1 MSNYKLRLKR
11 TLFYRS
17 LFLLSPTDKRR
28 IKFVLIIQMAMSFL
42 DLLGVALMGVL
53 GALAVNGIQSRP
65 PGDRV
70 AGVLDFL
77 NLSGFSLQTQAT
89 ILGATAMT
97 ILLSKTLFTAIF
109 SRKTLYFLSRK
120 SADLT
125 YGLLSRFLSGNLI
138 HMNEKSSQQT
148 LFALTNGVN
157 TIMVGIVGA
166 TLTLITDST
175 LLVLMLAGLLVV
187 DINMALGAV
196 TLFGLTGL
204 FLYSTARKRA
214 ERLGAQSSNLIINS
228 NEKIIELFIAYR
240 EVVIRNRR
248 HFYARAIGESR
259 IALSNVS
266 AEISFLP
273 SISKYVVETVVVLGA
288 GLLAAIQFSR
298 LDATHA
304 ISTLTVF
311 MAAGTRIT
319 PALLRIQQSALT
331 IKGASGISSS
341 TLQMIDTLKDVKPIE
356 KTSDQVEIDHENF
369 KPGIIISNVSFTY
382 PNSTKNALNALSL
395 KIQPGQ
401 KVAIVGPSGA
411 GKTTLVDVILGLIPP
426 TSGSISISEKS
437 PMSAINEWPGAIAYV
452 PQDVT
457 IFNSTILENVA
468 LGFPPV
474 KANEALARVALGAAQ
489 LMEFVDD
496 LPEGLFSQVGD
507 RGTKLSGGQR
517 QRLGIARA
525 LFTKPKLIILDEA
538 TSSLDGQTEFD
549 ISQSI
554 LGLDRSVTVIMIA
567 HRLSTVV
574 DSDLVVYLDQGQ
586 IRAQGTFSE
595 VREAID
601 DFDSQAKLMG
611 L

>member
-1 MSNYKLRLKR
+1 MSKIEFRIKES
-11 TLFYRS
+11 LFYRS
-17 LFLLSPTDKRR
+17 LFLLTPSDKRK
-28 IKFVLIIQMAMSFL
+28 IKLVLLIQMLMSFL

-70 AGVLDFL
+70 SWILDLL
-77 NLSGFSLQTQAT
+77 NLSSLTLQTQASV
-89 ILGATAMT
+89 LGISAMM
-97 ILLSKTLFTAIF
+97 ILLSKTLFTAVY

-125 YGLLSRFLSGNLI
+125 YGLLSRYLSGSLI

-157 TIMVGIVGA
+157 TVMVGIVGA
-166 TLTLITDST
+166 TLTFITDST
-175 LLVLMLAGLLVV
+175 LLIIMLAGLLVV
-187 DINMALGAV
+187 DINMALGAI
-196 TLFGLTGL
+196 TLFGSTGI
-204 FLYSTARKRA
+204 FLYFTARKRA
-214 ERLGAQSSNLIINS
+214 ERLGAQSSSLIINS
-228 NEKIIELFIAYR
+228 NEKIIELFVAYR
-240 EVVIRNRR
+240 EVVVRNRR
-248 HFYARAIGESR
+248 HFYARAIGDSR
-259 IALSNVS
+259 IALSNVW

-288 GLLAAIQFSR
+288 GLLAVVQFTR

-304 ISTLTVF
+304 VATLTVF
-311 MAAGTRIT
+311 LAAGTRIT

-341 TLQMIDTLKDVKPIE
+341 TLEMIDSLKDIRPIE
-356 KTSDQVEIDHENF
+356 NTIDDVQIDHKKFTPKIKIE
-369 KPGIIISNVSFTY
+369 NVSFTY
-382 PNSTKNALNALSL
+382 PNSHRNALENLSL
-395 KIQPGQ
+395 EIMPGQ

-411 GKTTLVDVILGLIPP
+411 GKTTLVDVLLGLIPP

-437 PMSAINEWPGAIAYV
+437 PLSAINEWPGAIAYV

-468 LGFPPV
+468 LGFPVV
-474 KANEALARVALGAAQ
+474 KENEALATSALAAAQ
-489 LMEFVDD
+489 LTEFVDQ
-496 LPEGLFSQVGD
+496 LPKGLFSPVGD

-554 LGLDRSVTVIMIA
+554 LGLDKSVTVVMIA
-567 HRLSTVV
+567 HRLSTVM

-586 IRAQGTFSE
+586 IKARGTFSE
-595 VREAID
+595 VREKIR